1 MDKNLIEDYYKLRN
15 EIDAASEGLEK
26 KHKNQMACKKGCSM
40 CCESLRLFPLE
51 LAAIRQELGEYIQQL
66 PKKRFR
72 LNPKACRFLV
82 NDICTIY
89 ASRPIICRTQGLP
102 LLYENKQGTG
112 FEFSTCRLNFKE
124 VTIQSFNNA
133 NALFMS
139 PFNSRLFLM
148 NQQYIKQL
156 NNSKLSSVSRFKLND
171 LGSLTVLK

>member
-1 MDKNLIEDYYKLRN
+1 MDTNLIEAYYKLRQ
-15 EIDAASEGLEK
+15 EIDAASVKLEK
-26 KHKNQMACKKGCSM
+26 HHKNQIACKKGCSL

-82 NDICTIY
+82 NNVCTIY

-112 FEFSTCRLNFKE
+112 FEFSTCRLNFNE
-124 VTIQSFNNA
+124 VAIESFNQD

-139 PFNSRLFLM
+139 PFNSRLFLL
-148 NQQYIKQL
+148 NQQFVKQI
-156 NNSKLSSVSRFKLND
+156 NKKKTDSFSRFKLNS
-171 LGSLTVLK
+171 LG